1 MLHET
6 KDISSV
12 DGLFTNKSTGSVLGS
27 AIQGPII
34 TNLGSGKTVG
44 YDIDTGYTSAQLAEL
59 LSMKLE
65 VNAS

>member
-1 MLHET
+1 
-6 KDISSV
+6 
-12 DGLFTNKSTGSVLGS
+12 VLGS

-44 YDIDTGYTSAQLAEL
+44 YDIDTAYTSAQLAQFR
-59 LSMKLE
+59 SMKLE